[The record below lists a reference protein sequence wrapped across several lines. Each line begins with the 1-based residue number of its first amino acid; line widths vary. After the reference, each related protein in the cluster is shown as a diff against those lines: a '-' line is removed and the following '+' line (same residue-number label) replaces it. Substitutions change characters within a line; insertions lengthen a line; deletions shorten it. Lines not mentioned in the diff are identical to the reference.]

1 MDFLENNFKNA
12 CALNLSRN
20 AWHNTQSAFKLIR
33 RADSSCAVIAMSAIP
48 RDTMIGFIYGSKQYS
63 DGDGF
68 STAEFAIDDDFV
80 LDVSQC
86 ESVLIYMREG
96 FSEGLTANVSIVL
109 PDEND
114 EQANSCM
121 IATIGV
127 KTKRDIYPGDELIY
141 EAFRRY

>member
-1 MDFLENNFKNA
+1 MDFLANSFKNA
-12 CALNLSRN
+12 CAVNLSKN
-20 AWHNTQSAFKLIR
+20 AWHITQSAFKLIR
-33 RADSSCAVIAMSAIP
+33 RADGACAVIAMSAIP
-48 RDTMIGFIYGSKQYS
+48 KDTMIGYIYGSKQYS
-63 DGDGF
+63 EGV
-68 STAEFAIDDDFV
+68 STSEFAIDDDFV

-86 ESVLIYMREG
+86 DSVLKLMREG
-96 FSEGLTANVSIVL
+96 FSEGLSANVSIVL

-141 EAFRRY
+141 NAFRRY